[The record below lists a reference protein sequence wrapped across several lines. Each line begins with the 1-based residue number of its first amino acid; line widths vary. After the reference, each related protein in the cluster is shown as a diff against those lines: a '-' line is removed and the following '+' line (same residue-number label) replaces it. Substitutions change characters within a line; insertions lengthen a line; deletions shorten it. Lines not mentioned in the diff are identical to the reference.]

1 MGKPMTS
8 GKNGVS
14 RRDFFKGTGA
24 GLLVSGFAAHGQG
37 DAFSA
42 CDEATQASKTSHAR
56 SSTPA
61 RSSDFIDVREFMKT
75 LTVEDLAKTSEAY
88 FAVRKNWDFLLA
100 MPLMGIDDAP
110 ALLIAF
116 AHVLN
121 GLQLLP
127 GMTVVDF
134 GAGSCWASRWLTQL
148 GMEVIALDISPTAL
162 KIGRTLYARQPVF
175 GKRPA
180 PRFLAFDGHRID
192 LADASVD
199 RILCLNTFHHILNPD
214 EILREMSRIL
224 KAGGIAGF
232 SEPGPMHSR
241 APQAQYEMRNFKVLK
256 NNIHIREVWFSAR
269 RAGFTRMELAV
280 FSPQA
285 HLLTLVE
292 FEDFLNGGSASRRVA
307 EFTRSQMMGRRLF
320 FLHKGEETP
329 ALDSRRR
336 AGLAGQLEVKLAS
349 ATVREGTPLIAQV
362 VVTNSGQAMWLP
374 LSSKVGAVRLACHL
388 LDASGKMLA
397 LDYFLHPLTPGDGR
411 PIAPGETLKLRA
423 RIPSP
428 PKGRYILEFDL
439 VSRSVGR
446 FSVNGSEVVRV
457 TFQVV

>member
-1 MGKPMTS
+1 MGKPATS

-14 RRDFFKGTGA
+14 RRDFFKSTGA
-24 GLLVSGFAAHGQG
+24 GLFVSGLAANRQG

-42 CDEATQASKTSHAR
+42 CDEPTQAGKTSGAM
-56 SSTPA
+56 SSTLA
-61 RSSDFIDVREFMKT
+61 KSSDFIDVREFMKT
-75 LTVEDLAKTSEAY
+75 LTVEELAKTSEAY
-88 FAVRKNWDFLLA
+88 FAVLKNWDSHLA
-100 MPLMGIDDAP
+100 KPLAGIHDAP

-116 AHVLN
+116 AHALH

-134 GAGSCWASRWLTQL
+134 GAGSCWASHRLTQL
-148 GMEVIALDISPTAL
+148 GMEVIALDVSPTAL
-162 KIGRTLYARQPVF
+162 KIGRTLYARQPLF

-180 PRFLAFDGHRID
+180 PRFLVFDGHRIA

-199 RILCLNTFHHILNPD
+199 RILCLDTFHHILNPE

-232 SEPGPMHSR
+232 SEPGPHYSR
-241 APQAQYEMRNFKVLK
+241 TPQSQYEMRNFKVLE
-256 NNIHIREVWFSAR
+256 NDIHIREVWFSAR

-285 HLLTLVE
+285 HLLTLAE
-292 FEDFLNGGSASRRVA
+292 FEDYLNGGSASRRVA
-307 EFTRSQMMGRRLF
+307 EFTRSQMEDRRLF
-320 FLHKGEETP
+320 FLHKGEEAP

-336 AGLAGQLEVKLAS
+336 TGLAAQLQVNLAS
-349 ATVREGTPLIAQV
+349 ATVRQGTPLIAQV
-362 VVTNSGQAMWLP
+362 AVTNSGQATWLP
-374 LSSKVGAVRLACHL
+374 HSSKVGGVRLTCHL
-388 LDASGKMLA
+388 LDVSGKMLA
-397 LDYFLHPLTPGDGR
+397 PDYFGHPLTPGDGR
-411 PIAPGETLKLRA
+411 PIAPGETLQLRV

-439 VSRSVGR
+439 VSLSVGR
-446 FSVNGSEVVRV
+446 FSFSGSETVRV